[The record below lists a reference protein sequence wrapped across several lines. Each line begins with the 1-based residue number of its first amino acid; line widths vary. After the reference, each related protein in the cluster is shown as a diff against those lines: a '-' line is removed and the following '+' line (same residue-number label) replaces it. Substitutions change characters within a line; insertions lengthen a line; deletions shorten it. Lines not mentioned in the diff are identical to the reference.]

1 MTKKSAII
9 SLVLAAAGL
18 VTAANA
24 DTIRATSG
32 FGPAHVL
39 ATDMYPEINTRL
51 QEFTGGNWDLHD
63 TPSGLVAPN
72 EMNTALRDGVTDMG
86 ALLLPYFP
94 ADYPEST
101 LPSELSFLGS
111 SGAVVSAAVTE
122 YLATC
127 SDCQA
132 EFVRN
137 GQVYL
142 STDVTPVYN
151 FLTIKPVRS
160 AADMQGM
167 RIRTGAPL
175 YAAFV
180 EKMGGIAVQMPS
192 SELFEGLSSGV
203 IDGTFSGNHEIVANR
218 LGDVVKYVTEIEQ
231 GVFNGSASGTASGLL
246 WSRMSPEDRQALA
259 RAAQFGSAQALAAFD
274 RDAAKAREVEG
285 LEFIP
290 ADDTLK
296 QAQEEFNAEYLA
308 NVAATLESR
317 GVTDAQA
324 KVDRYQALV
333 EKWEGLITPDMTSDQ
348 MGQLRYDEIFA
359 KLDLAGYGQQ

>member
-1 MTKKSAII
+1 MKARLTLPLAFAGA
-9 SLVLAAAGL
+9 VLACAAS
-18 VTAANA
+18 A

-51 QEFTGGNWDLHD
+51 QEFSGGNWDLAD

-72 EMNTALRDGVTDMG
+72 EMNAALRDGVSDMG

-94 ADYPEST
+94 ADYPESA
-101 LPSELSFLGS
+101 LPSEVSFLGS
-111 SGAVVSAAVTE
+111 SSAVVSAAVTE

-127 SDCQA
+127 AECQA
-132 EFVRN
+132 EFARN

-142 STDVTPVYN
+142 GSDVTPVYN
-151 FLTIKPVRS
+151 LLTIKPIRS
-160 AADMQGM
+160 AADMKGM

-175 YAAFV
+175 YAAFI
-180 EKMGGIAVQMPS
+180 EKMGGVAVQMPS
-192 SELFEGLSSGV
+192 SELFESLSQGV
-203 IDGTFSGNHEIVANR
+203 IDGTFSGSHEIVANR

-231 GVFNGSASGTASGLL
+231 GVFNGSASGSVSGLL
-246 WSRMSPEDRQALA
+246 WARMEPADRQALA
-259 RAAQFGSAQALAAFD
+259 RATQYGVAKALAGFD
-274 RDAAKAREVEG
+274 RDAQKAREVAG

-290 ADDTLK
+290 ADASLK
-296 QAQEEFNAEYLA
+296 DAQEAFNAEYLG
-308 NVAATLESR
+308 NAAASLESR

-324 KVDRYQALV
+324 KIDRYAALV
-333 EKWEGLITPDMTSDQ
+333 EKWEGLITPDMTPEA

-359 KLDLAGYGQQ
+359 KLDLATYGQQ

>member
-1 MTKKSAII
+1 MKAFTI
-9 SLVLAAAGL
+9 SLGLAVAVAASAAG
-18 VTAANA
+18 A
-24 DTIRATSG
+24 DTIRATTG

-51 QEFTGGNWDLHD
+51 QEFTNGAWDLND

-72 EMNTALRDGVTDMG
+72 EMSAALRDGVSDMG
-86 ALLLPYFP
+86 GLLLPYFP

-101 LPSELSFLGS
+101 LPSEVSFLGS
-111 SGAVVSAAVTE
+111 SSAVVSAAVTE

-127 SDCQA
+127 AECQA
-132 EFVRN
+132 EFARN

-142 STDVTPVYN
+142 GSDVTPVYN
-151 FLTIKPVRS
+151 FLTMKPVRS
-160 AADMQGM
+160 AADMKGM

-180 EKMGGIAVQMPS
+180 EMMGGIAVQMPS
-192 SELFEGLSSGV
+192 SELFEGLLSGV

-231 GVFNGSASGTASGLL
+231 GVFNGSASGSVSGLL
-246 WSRMSPEDRQALA
+246 WARMSPEDRQALA
-259 RAAQFGSAQALAAFD
+259 RATQYGIGKALEAFD

-290 ADDTLK
+290 ADESLK
-296 QAQEEFNAEYLA
+296 SAQEAFNTEYLA
-308 NVAATLESR
+308 DVAATLESR
-317 GVTDAQA
+317 GVVDAQA
-324 KVDRYQALV
+324 KVDRYTALI
-333 EKWEGLITPDMTSDQ
+333 EKWEGLIKPGMSAAD

-359 KLDLAGYGQQ
+359 KQDLAAYGQQ

>member
-1 MTKKSAII
+1 MKAFTF
-9 SLVLAAAGL
+9 SLMIAGAAA
-18 VTAANA
+18 VSVAKAE
-24 DTIRATSG
+24 TIRATTG

-51 QEFTGGNWDLHD
+51 QEFTGGNWDLSD

-72 EMNTALRDGVTDMG
+72 EMSAALRDGVSDMG
-86 ALLLPYFP
+86 GLLLPYFP
-94 ADYPEST
+94 ADYPESA
-101 LPSELSFLGS
+101 LPSEVSFLGS
-111 SGAVVSAAVTE
+111 SSAVVSAAVTE
-122 YLATC
+122 YVATC
-127 SDCQA
+127 AECQA
-132 EFVRN
+132 EFTRN

-142 STDVTPVYN
+142 GTDVTPVYN

-218 LGDVVKYVTEIEQ
+218 LGDVVKFVTEIEQ
-231 GVFNGSASGTASGLL
+231 GVFNGSASGSVSGLL
-246 WSRMSPEDRQALA
+246 WARMSPEDRQALA
-259 RAAQFGSAQALAAFD
+259 RATQYGIGKALAGFD
-274 RDAAKAREVEG
+274 RDATEAREVEG
-285 LEFIP
+285 LEFIA

-296 QAQEEFNAEYLA
+296 QAQEDFNAEYLT
-308 NVAATLESR
+308 NVAATLEER

-333 EKWEGLITPDMTSDQ
+333 EKWEGLITPDMTPEE

-359 KLDLAGYGQQ
+359 KLDMAGYGQQ

>member
-1 MTKKSAII
+1 MKTGITI
-9 SLVLAAAGL
+9 SLALAASMLAGQ
-18 VTAANA
+18 AGA

-51 QEFTGGNWDLHD
+51 QEFTDGGWDLND

-72 EMNTALRDGVTDMG
+72 EMSTSLRDGVSDMG

-94 ADYPEST
+94 ADYPESA
-101 LPSELSFLGS
+101 LPSELSFLGTS
-111 SGAVVSAAVTE
+111 SSVVSAAVAE
-122 YLATC
+122 YVATC
-127 SDCQA
+127 DDCQA

-142 STDVTPVYN
+142 GTDVTPVYN
-151 FLTIKPVRS
+151 FLTVRPVRS

-218 LGDVVKYVTEIEQ
+218 LGDVIDYVTEIEQ
-231 GVFNGSASGTASGLL
+231 GVFNGSASGTVSGLL

-259 RAAQFGSAQALAAFD
+259 QATQYGIAKANAGFD
-274 RDAAKAREVEG
+274 ADVSEAREVEG
-285 LEFIP
+285 VEFIP
-290 ADDTLK
+290 ADESLK
-296 QAQEEFNAEYLA
+296 QAQDEFNTAYLE
-308 NVAATLESR
+308 NVAATLEGR
-317 GVTDAQA
+317 GVTDAQTKA
-324 KVDRYQALV
+324 DRYRELV
-333 EKWEGLITPDMTSDQ
+333 EKWEGLITPEMTPEEIA
-348 MGQLRYDEIFA
+348 QLRYDEIFA
-359 KLDLAGYGQQ
+359 KLDMESYGQQ